1 MKWCDLTCEYASFPT
16 VTAVDGAGSCR
27 TFKALNCARLNR
39 LVHQNGPCQCQE
51 ADHAGQQQ
59 PRNSPDRPSPA

>member
-51 ADHAGQQQ
+51 ADHCDQQQ